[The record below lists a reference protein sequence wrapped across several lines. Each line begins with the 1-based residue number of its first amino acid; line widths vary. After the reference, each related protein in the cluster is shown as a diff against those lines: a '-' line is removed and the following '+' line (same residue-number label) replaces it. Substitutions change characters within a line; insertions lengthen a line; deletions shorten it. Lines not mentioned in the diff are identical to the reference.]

1 MLKDRI
7 IRVKLKKHFHEQR
20 PMSYVG
26 KCTGFS
32 DHWVI
37 LEARGVM
44 ISRQQPDNTQIDKTP
59 SAMVI
64 PRDNIESI
72 RVLPDNFDVDNIK
85 VTTEG
90 VQIRMIVDGK
100 RDCYIGEMGEG

>member
-7 IRVKLKKHFHEQR
+7 IRIRLKKNFHEQK
-20 PMSYVG
+20 PLCYLG
-26 KCTGFS
+26 KCTAFN
-32 DHWVI
+32 DFWVVVD
-37 LEARGVM
+37 ARCIM
-44 ISRQQPDNTQIDKTP
+44 ITRTQPNSVQIDKTP

-72 RVLPDNFDVDNIK
+72 RVLPDNFDTENMQ

-90 VQIRMIVDGK
+90 QQLRIVVDGK
-100 RDCYIGEMGEG
+100 RDCYIGEMSEG